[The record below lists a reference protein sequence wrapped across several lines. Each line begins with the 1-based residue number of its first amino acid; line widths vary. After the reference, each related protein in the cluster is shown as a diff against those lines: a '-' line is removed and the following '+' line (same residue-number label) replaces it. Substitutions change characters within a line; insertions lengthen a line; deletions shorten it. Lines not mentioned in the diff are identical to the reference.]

1 MDTAAAKTAV
11 ENIRKE
17 LDNSKGTHI
26 WQDYV
31 SALRLVSRWARP
43 ASPGGCPDRGCGSGK
58 MNSPRKGKALFF
70 LTNPGKQRP

>member
-31 SALRLVSRWARP
+31 SALRLVSRWARQ
-43 ASPGGCPDRGCGSGK
+43 ASPGGCPD
-58 MNSPRKGKALFF
+58 PRLRLGQNELAKKGKGLVF
-70 LTNPGKQRP
+70 PDKPW